1 MEEITDEKLV
11 ERIATTLAGLNADLA
26 ELAERNINAEVMM
39 TTVEPVPG
47 IRKLA
52 FVLNGAWK
60 QLHRKLIYRV

>member
-11 ERIATTLAGLNADLA
+11 ERIASAINEINLDLSTLAD
-26 ELAERNINAEVMM
+26 RNINAEIVLS
-39 TTVEPVPG
+39 TVEPVPG
-47 IRKLA
+47 IRKLS